1 MSNASPAL
9 RSSGSHDAIAFSFVQ
24 TLAKELSTGRVDLPS
39 FPEVASQVQRALADE
54 DVTPLRV
61 VKVVGAEPV
70 LSGRIIQ
77 CANSVVFNPG
87 GMPVL
92 ELRTAVARV
101 GLDFVRTLTISFAV
115 MQLKKAEML
124 RPVERPL
131 DDLWLRSVNVSSLCF
146 SIARRLTRLNADT
159 ALLAGLLHG
168 IGKLY
173 ILTRAARHP
182 ELFEDQTAYAQI
194 ERGWHGNIAKA
205 LLESWR
211 ISDDI
216 IRAVFEHE
224 DADREIRGPLTLVDV
239 LQAAMVAAIHQENP
253 DTLEE
258 ALNASKACVRL
269 GFDPTAHEKILA
281 ESEAETAALR
291 AALGR

>member
-1 MSNASPAL
+1 MSNASSAL

-24 TLAKELSTGRVDLPS
+24 ALAKELSTGQVDLAG
-39 FPEVASQVQRALADE
+39 FPEVASQIQRALADE

-131 DDLWLRSVNVSSLCF
+131 EMLWYRSIQTSSLCF
-146 SIARRLTRLNADT
+146 TIARRLTRLNADT

-173 ILTRAARHP
+173 ILTRAVHHP
-182 ELFEDQTAYAQI
+182 QLFEDETAYREI
-194 ERGWHGNIAKA
+194 ERGWHANIAKA

-211 ISDDI
+211 ISEDI
-216 IRAVFEHE
+216 VRAVFEHE
-224 DADREIRGPLTLVDV
+224 DTEREIRGPLTLVDV
-239 LQAAMVAAIHQENP
+239 LQAATVAAENEGNP
-253 DTLEE
+253 ENLEH

-269 GFDPTAHEKILA
+269 GFDPGAHEKIMTESTA
-281 ESEAETAALR
+281 EMAAVR